1 MHIDLKEVTPK
12 GLHLSRNINLTLPP
26 SLEEVDVINPC
37 FVELKL
43 TPIGT
48 KYRIIG
54 SIRLKLKLQCSRCSE
69 SYPFDL
75 FSDFD
80 LLYLPIEKMT
90 SEVELELKDK
100 DANIAYYSE
109 DRIELLELLQE
120 QVLLALPMKPIC
132 SEECKGLC
140 PSCGANLN
148 VSSCNCQAASID
160 PRLEKLKQIK
170 ELLNQ
175 RK

>member
-12 GLHLSRNINLTLPP
+12 GLHLSRNINLALPP
-26 SLEEVDVINPC
+26 SIEEVDVINPC

-140 PSCGANLN
+140 LSCGTNLN
-148 VSSCNCQAASID
+148 ISSCNCKSVSID
-160 PRLEKLKQIK
+160 PRLEKLKKIK
-170 ELLNQ
+170 ELFN
-175 RK
+175 K

>member
-1 MHIDLKEVTPK
+1 MHIDLKEVTPH
-12 GLHLSRNINLTLPP
+12 GLHISRKVNLTLPP
-26 SLEEVDVINPC
+26 SIEEVEIINPC

-43 TPIGT
+43 TPIGS
-48 KYRIIG
+48 KYRING
-54 SIRLKLKLQCSRCSE
+54 SIRAKLRLQCSRCLE
-69 SYPFDL
+69 SYPFHL

-80 LLYLPIEKMT
+80 LLYVPMEQMP
-90 SEVELELKDK
+90 SEVELEMKDK

-109 DRIELLELLQE
+109 NKIELSELLQE
-120 QVLLALPMKPIC
+120 QILLALPMKPIC
-132 SEECKGLC
+132 SQKCKGLC

-148 VSSCNCQAASID
+148 VSSCNCEAVSID